1 MVKGF
6 RREPEPP
13 AITMPRMRLSY
24 NQAKPETPSESR
36 SFMRVLVTGGAGFIG
51 SNLVRMALD
60 DSSNEFA
67 SITILD
73 ALTYSGNLANLEGY
87 LQHPKLKFV
96 QGDIRDSEV
105 VRNLVQQNDAIINFA
120 AESHVDRSINSR
132 EEFVSTNVVGTRV
145 LLDAAIEFKTRK
157 YLQISTDEVYGSI
170 ETGSAKE
177 DHSLEPNSPYSAS
190 KAAGDL
196 LVRSYVQTFGLNAS
210 ITRSSNNYGPFQHTE
225 KLIPR
230 FITNL
235 IKDKPLPIYGDG
247 SNIRDWIHVDDNC
260 RGILKVFT
268 SGAPGEIYNIGGN
281 NEITNLEITK
291 LLLQNLKKSETYIEY
306 VKDRLGHD
314 FRYSID
320 STKVRTQLGF
330 KPSIEFK
337 SGLSNVIHWYRQ
349 NVDWW
354 TSQTR

>member
-1 MVKGF
+1 
-6 RREPEPP
+6 
-13 AITMPRMRLSY
+13 
-24 NQAKPETPSESR
+24 
-36 SFMRVLVTGGAGFIG
+36 MRVLVTGGAGFIG
-51 SNLVRMALD
+51 SNLVRMVLD

-67 SITILD
+67 SVTILD

-87 LQHPKLKFV
+87 LKHPKLKFV
-96 QGDIRDSEV
+96 QGDIRDSEIV
-105 VRNLVQQNDAIINFA
+105 QNLVQQNDAIINFA

-145 LLDAAIEFKTRK
+145 LLDAAIEFKTKK

-177 DHSLEPNSPYSAS
+177 DHNLEPNSPYSAS

-235 IKDKPLPIYGDG
+235 IKDRPLPIYGDG

-291 LLLQNLKKSETYIEY
+291 LLLQGLQKSETYIEY
-306 VKDRLGHD
+306 VTDRLGHD

-320 STKVRTQLGF
+320 STKVKTQLGF
-330 KPSIEFK
+330 EPSIEFK
-337 SGLSNVIHWYRQ
+337 SGLADVINWYLQ
-349 NVDWW
+349 NHNWW
-354 TSQTR
+354 ANEIA

>member
-1 MVKGF
+1 
-6 RREPEPP
+6 
-13 AITMPRMRLSY
+13 
-24 NQAKPETPSESR
+24 
-36 SFMRVLVTGGAGFIG
+36 MRVLVTGGAGFIG
-51 SNLVRMALD
+51 SNLIRMALD
-60 DSSNEFA
+60 DTSTEFA
-67 SITILD
+67 SVTILD

-87 LQHPKLKFV
+87 LKHPKLKFI

-157 YLQISTDEVYGSI
+157 YLQISTDEVYGSV

-177 DHSLEPNSPYSAS
+177 DHNLEPNSPYSAS

-268 SGAPGEIYNIGGN
+268 SGAPGQIYNIGGN

-291 LLLQNLKKSETYIEY
+291 LLLQGLKKSETYIED

-320 STKVRTQLGF
+320 STKIKNQLGF
-330 KPSIEFK
+330 RPEIDFDT
-337 SGLSNVIHWYRQ
+337 GLSGVIKWYID
-349 NVDWW
+349 NGNWW
-354 TSQTR
+354 ESQTK